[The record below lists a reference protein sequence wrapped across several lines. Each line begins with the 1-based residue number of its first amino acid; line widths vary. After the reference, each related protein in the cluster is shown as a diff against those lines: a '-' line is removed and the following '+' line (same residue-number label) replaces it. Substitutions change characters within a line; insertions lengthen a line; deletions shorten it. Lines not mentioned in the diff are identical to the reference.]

1 MLSFTNERKKNCQDI
16 YCKSVTHIKK
26 KNLLKF
32 LFCSLFTLK
41 NKKCSEKKNSEKIIF
56 CLFHR

>member
-41 NKKCSEKKNSEKIIF
+41 NKKC
-56 CLFHR
+56 L